1 MVWVGNHY
9 VCTFRQQLF
18 RKYANECASVTL
30 AYQGWRTDEE
40 VNNFS
45 RSGKVSQV
53 RLMPRLGRI
62 GLDICKKDDQN
73 TLRVLHRWHITM
85 TR

>member
-1 MVWVGNHY
+1 MVFMVWVGNHY

-45 RSGKVSQV
+45 RSGKVS
-53 RLMPRLGRI
+53 
-62 GLDICKKDDQN
+62 
-73 TLRVLHRWHITM
+73 
-85 TR
+85 